1 MAQMLHR
8 LSDLNVWRDEMSV
21 AWKRRQFL
29 GAIGATMACAAGTSW
44 AATSNWPTKPIK
56 LVVTFPP
63 GGSSDIVARLLA
75 PKLSQVLGQPIVI
88 ENKPGAGSS
97 IGASLVA
104 HSAADGYTLLV
115 SNSAALSIAPHLI
128 TPAPYHPINS
138 FEHLGYI
145 GAVPTVFVVH
155 PSVPANTFAE
165 LVQWIRAQK
174 QPVAFGSGGAASVGH
189 LVGEQFAQTLGL
201 PMMHVP
207 YRGAGPM
214 RSDLIS
220 GQILLAIDALP
231 QNIPLVQSGRLK
243 MLAVTSSQRTAS
255 APDVPSIAELG
266 YPELAGDNFVGISAP
281 AGLSDTISA
290 RITDAVRQASNDP
303 QVHQALLQQGFALQN
318 LDAQRFTQMVQ
329 TQFQTW
335 GPIARRT
342 GAVI

>member
-1 MAQMLHR
+1 
-8 LSDLNVWRDEMSV
+8 
-21 AWKRRQFL
+21 
-29 GAIGATMACAAGTSW
+29 MACAAGTSW
-44 AATSNWPTKPIK
+44 AAAPHWPAKPIK

-75 PKLSQVLGQPIVI
+75 PKLAQVLGQPIVI

-128 TPAPYHPINS
+128 TPAPYHPVDS
-138 FEHLGYI
+138 FQHLGYI

-155 PSVPANTFAE
+155 PSVPANNFAE

-189 LVGEQFAQTLGL
+189 LVGEQFAQSLGL
-201 PMMHVP
+201 AMMHVP

-214 RSDLIS
+214 RTDLLS

-243 MLAVTSSQRTAS
+243 VLAVTSAQRTSS
-255 APDVPSIAELG
+255 APDIPSIAELG
-266 YPELAGDNFVGISAP
+266 HPELAGDNFVGISAP
-281 AGLSDTISA
+281 AGLAAPIAA
-290 RITDAVRQASNDP
+290 RIADAVRQACNEP
-303 QVHQALLQQGFALQN
+303 QIQHALQQQGFALQSM
-318 LDAQRFTQMVQ
+318 DAQRFTHMVQ

-335 GPIARRT
+335 GPVARRT

>member
-1 MAQMLHR
+1 
-8 LSDLNVWRDEMSV
+8 MSV

-29 GAIGATMACAAGTSW
+29 GAVGATMACAAGTSW
-44 AATSNWPTKPIK
+44 AAAPHWPAKPIK

-75 PKLSQVLGQPIVI
+75 PKLGQVLGQPIVI

-128 TPAPYHPINS
+128 TPAPYHPVDS
-138 FEHLGYI
+138 FQHLGYI

-155 PSVPANTFAE
+155 PSVPANNFAE

-189 LVGEQFAQTLGL
+189 LVGEQFAQSLGL
-201 PMMHVP
+201 AMMHVP

-214 RSDLIS
+214 RTDLLS

-243 MLAVTSSQRTAS
+243 VLAVTSAQRTAS
-255 APDVPSIAELG
+255 APDIPSIAELG
-266 YPELAGDNFVGISAP
+266 HPELAGDNFVGISGP
-281 AGLSDTISA
+281 AGLAAPIAA
-290 RITDAVRQASNDP
+290 RIADAVRQACNEP
-303 QVHQALLQQGFALQN
+303 QIQHALQQQGFALQRM
-318 LDAQRFTQMVQ
+318 DAQRFTHMVQ

-335 GPIARRT
+335 GPVARRT